1 MSEQYQ
7 FTLPERYTL
16 PAKAGD
22 VRLLG
27 QLTGSACALECAQ
40 IAEKH
45 TGPVVLITSDI
56 QSALRLR
63 DEIQQFTSRMVTTL
77 SDWETLPTTVSH
89 RIKILSQRASLA
101 CISYPP

>member
-1 MSEQYQ
+1 MPEQYQ
-7 FTLPERYTL
+7 YTLPERYTL

-40 IAEKH
+40 IAENH
-45 TGPVVLITSDI
+45 AGPVVLITSDI

-63 DEIQQFTSRMVTTL
+63 DEIQQFTTRMVTTL
-77 SDWETLPTTVSH
+77 SDWETPTVSH
-89 RIKILSQRASLA
+89 RIRTSSPLACLA
-101 CISYPP
+101 CISSRR

>member
-27 QLTGSACALECAQ
+27 QLTGSACAMECAQ

-45 TGPVVLITSDI
+45 TGPVVLITSNI

-77 SDWETLPTTVSH
+77 SDWETLSYDSFSPH
-89 RIKILSQRASLA
+89 QRYYLSAPL
-101 CISYPP
+101 